1 MIMRTITRHIPN
13 AITSLNLLSGC
24 VAIILAPISLKW
36 AFVAVVM
43 GAVLDFFDGFA
54 ARQLKAYSPIGK
66 DLDSLADVVT
76 FGVAPSV
83 MLFYRLQGLLPDTG
97 WQSFL
102 PYLAFLLAIFSALR
116 LAIFNNDERQTQHF
130 IGLPTPAN
138 GFFWGALSAITV
150 IGSFEAAY
158 LWMTIALIP
167 LFSWLLVSNI
177 QMFSLKTTSFGW
189 EGNEIRYL
197 FLISALFLCT
207 LLWLEGVVLTILL
220 YIALS
225 VFTQK
230 RLKRG

>member
-13 AITSLNLLSGC
+13 TITSLNLLSGC

-36 AFVAVVM
+36 AFVAVVA

-54 ARQLKAYSPIGK
+54 ARQLNAYSPIGK

-76 FGVAPSV
+76 FGVAPAV

-97 WQSFL
+97 WLSFL

-116 LAIFNNDERQTQHF
+116 LAIFNNDERQARHF

-150 IGSFEAAY
+150 TGSFEAVY
-158 LWMTIALIP
+158 LCTTIALIP

-177 QMFSLKTTSFGW
+177 QMFSLKATSFGW
-189 EGNEIRYL
+189 EGNQIRYL